1 MEYTMEIDLENENGY
16 VRKAYETACKHGF
29 HDEYRPDTH
38 WLMLVITE
46 ISEAV
51 EADRKGKRAQVAMF
65 NKECNSPQPE
75 ERVNAHWQFCFEQFI
90 KDTVEDEFADI
101 CIRLYDYAGL
111 IGARITKAPAK
122 DAFVQWLEAFG
133 ELSFTQ
139 LAFILCRMIT
149 TTTENKSV
157 KIARALSFVR
167 CWAKHWNVDLQR
179 HIELK
184 MRYNAER
191 PVRHGKQY

>member
-1 MEYTMEIDLENENGY
+1 MEYTMEIDLEKENEY
-16 VRKAYETACKHGF
+16 VRKAYETACNHGF
-29 HDEYRPDTH
+29 HDKYRPDTH

-51 EADRKGKRAQVAMF
+51 EADRKQLRASLENYHTRIEQGMAF
-65 NKECNSPQPE
+65 KFAFE
-75 ERVNAHWQFCFEQFI
+75 ENV
-90 KDTVEDEFADI
+90 KDTLADEFADI

-111 IGARITKAPAK
+111 IEARMTKAPAK
-122 DAFVQWLEAFG
+122 DAFLQWLEAYG

-149 TTTENKSV
+149 TTTENKGV

-167 CWAKHWNVDLQR
+167 CWAKHLGVDLQQ

-191 PVRHGKQY
+191 PIRHGKQY